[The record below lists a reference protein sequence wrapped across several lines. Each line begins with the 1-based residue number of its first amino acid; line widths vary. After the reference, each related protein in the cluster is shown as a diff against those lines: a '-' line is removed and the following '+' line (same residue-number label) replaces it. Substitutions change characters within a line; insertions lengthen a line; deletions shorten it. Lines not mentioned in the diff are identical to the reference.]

1 MRFLFHIAWR
11 YLFAKKSH
19 NVINIISTISAIGI
33 ALGCM
38 VLVVILSVYN
48 GFDNLIK
55 SLYNSYSP
63 NYIIEAAK
71 GKSFTA
77 DEALIGK
84 IREQESTLAIAPLVQ
99 DNIFCTYNGSQS
111 VATLCGVD
119 SLFLQR
125 SRLADYIVD
134 GSFSTGLGEIN
145 GAIVSS
151 KLAITLGIR
160 CRFTTPLMLY
170 YPKMR
175 RDATAASTAASSTT
189 ATTTAT
195 PASTTAAAAA
205 AYGAAAG
212 NMQELLSILK
222 AHPSGT
228 IQLEK
233 SFDNGLVYI
242 GIGRARQLLQFKENE
257 VSALYLYG
265 PAGRE
270 EEAPSNSLT
279 KRLREALGKEFVV
292 KDRYMQNSTM
302 YKMMRSEKIAVYLIL
317 LFVIIIVSFNIF
329 GSISLLIID
338 KRGDI
343 EILRSMGAR
352 EPLIKRVFMLQGFL
366 ISALGTLIGTALGVG
381 LSLLQYHFEIIKL
394 PGNFIIDHYPVEIV
408 PQDLLYIVAGVL
420 AAGYLISRLPL
431 RKEL

>member
-175 RDATAASTAASSTT
+175 RDATAASTKASTAASK
-189 ATTTAT
+189 AA
-195 PASTTAAAAA
+195 TTAASTAAA

>member
-1 MRFLFHIAWR
+1 M
-11 YLFAKKSH
+11 
-19 NVINIISTISAIGI
+19 INIISTISAIGI

-38 VLVVILSVYN
+38 VLMVILSVYN

-175 RDATAASTAASSTT
+175 SST
-189 ATTTAT
+189 
-195 PASTTAAAAA
+195 
-205 AYGAAAG
+205 AAG

-242 GIGRARQLLQFKENE
+242 GIERARQLLQFKENE

>member
-84 IREQESTLAIAPLVQ
+84 IREQERTLAIAPLVQ

-175 RDATAASTAASSTT
+175 RSTAAS
-189 ATTTAT
+189 
-195 PASTTAAAAA
+195 
-205 AYGAAAG
+205 

-242 GIGRARQLLQFKENE
+242 GIERARQLLQFKENE

>member
-1 MRFLFHIAWR
+1 M
-11 YLFAKKSH
+11 
-19 NVINIISTISAIGI
+19 INIISTISAIGI

-189 ATTTAT
+189 AT
-195 PASTTAAAAA
+195 PANITAA

-242 GIGRARQLLQFKENE
+242 GIERARQLLQFKENE

>member
-189 ATTTAT
+189 AT
-195 PASTTAAAAA
+195 PASITAAAST
-205 AYGAAAG
+205 AAG

>member
-189 ATTTAT
+189 AT
-195 PASTTAAAAA
+195 PASITAA
-205 AYGAAAG
+205 AYGTAAG

-242 GIGRARQLLQFKENE
+242 GIERARQLLQFKENE

>member
-175 RDATAASTAASSTT
+175 RNPAASTAAS
-189 ATTTAT
+189 
-195 PASTTAAAAA
+195 
-205 AYGAAAG
+205 

-242 GIGRARQLLQFKENE
+242 GIERARQLLQFKENE

-381 LSLLQYHFEIIKL
+381 LSLLQYYFQIIKL

>member
-175 RDATAASTAASSTT
+175 RHS
-189 ATTTAT
+189 
-195 PASTTAAAAA
+195 
-205 AYGAAAG
+205 
-212 NMQELLSILK
+212 
-222 AHPSGT
+222 
-228 IQLEK
+228 
-233 SFDNGLVYI
+233 
-242 GIGRARQLLQFKENE
+242 
-257 VSALYLYG
+257 
-265 PAGRE
+265 
-270 EEAPSNSLT
+270 
-279 KRLREALGKEFVV
+279 
-292 KDRYMQNSTM
+292 
-302 YKMMRSEKIAVYLIL
+302 
-317 LFVIIIVSFNIF
+317 
-329 GSISLLIID
+329 
-338 KRGDI
+338 
-343 EILRSMGAR
+343 LRSSRQYAR
-352 EPLIKRVFMLQGFL
+352 
-366 ISALGTLIGTALGVG
+366 TAI
-381 LSLLQYHFEIIKL
+381 YT
-394 PGNFIIDHYPVEIV
+394 
-408 PQDLLYIVAGVL
+408 
-420 AAGYLISRLPL
+420 
-431 RKEL
+431 

>member
-175 RDATAASTAASSTT
+175 RSSAAS
-189 ATTTAT
+189 
-195 PASTTAAAAA
+195 
-205 AYGAAAG
+205 

-242 GIGRARQLLQFKENE
+242 GIERARQLLQFKENE

-381 LSLLQYHFEIIKL
+381 LSLLQYHFQIIKL

>member
-175 RDATAASTAASSTT
+175 RST
-189 ATTTAT
+189 
-195 PASTTAAAAA
+195 
-205 AYGAAAG
+205 AAG
-212 NMQELLSILK
+212 NMQDLLSILK

-242 GIGRARQLLQFKENE
+242 GIERARQLLQFKENE

-381 LSLLQYHFEIIKL
+381 LSLLQYHFQIIKL

>member
-175 RDATAASTAASSTT
+175 RSTAASTK
-189 ATTTAT
+189 
-195 PASTTAAAAA
+195 ASTTASTT
-205 AYGAAAG
+205 AG

-242 GIGRARQLLQFKENE
+242 GIERARQLLQFKENE

-381 LSLLQYHFEIIKL
+381 LSLLQYHFQIIKL

>member
-1 MRFLFHIAWR
+1 M
-11 YLFAKKSH
+11 
-19 NVINIISTISAIGI
+19 INIISTISAIGI

-134 GSFSTGLGEIN
+134 GSFNTGLGEIN

-175 RDATAASTAASSTT
+175 RDATAASTAASSPA
-189 ATTTAT
+189 AT
-195 PASTTAAAAA
+195 AAA

-242 GIGRARQLLQFKENE
+242 GIERARQLLQFKENE

>member
-175 RDATAASTAASSTT
+175 RNPTAASTKASTAASTAAS
-189 ATTTAT
+189 
-195 PASTTAAAAA
+195 TTAATAAT
-205 AYGAAAG
+205 AYAAAG

-242 GIGRARQLLQFKENE
+242 GIERARQLLQFKENE

>member
-134 GSFSTGLGEIN
+134 GSFNTGLGEIN

-170 YPKMR
+170 YPRMR
-175 RDATAASTAASSTT
+175 RNPTAASTKASTAASTAAS
-189 ATTTAT
+189 
-195 PASTTAAAAA
+195 TTAATAAT
-205 AYGAAAG
+205 AYAAAG

-242 GIGRARQLLQFKENE
+242 GIERARQLLQFKENE

-366 ISALGTLIGTALGVG
+366 ISTLGTLIGTALGVG
-381 LSLLQYHFEIIKL
+381 LSLLQYHFQIIKL

>member
-189 ATTTAT
+189 AT
-195 PASTTAAAAA
+195 PASITAAASTAA
-205 AYGAAAG
+205 S
-212 NMQELLSILK
+212 NMQDLLSILK

-242 GIGRARQLLQFKENE
+242 GIERARQLLQFKENE

>member
-1 MRFLFHIAWR
+1 M
-11 YLFAKKSH
+11 
-19 NVINIISTISAIGI
+19 INIISTISAIGI

-175 RDATAASTAASSTT
+175 RSTT
-189 ATTTAT
+189 A
-195 PASTTAAAAA
+195 STAAA

-352 EPLIKRVFMLQGFL
+352 ESLIKRVFMLQGFL

-381 LSLLQYHFEIIKL
+381 LSLLQYHFQIIKL

>member
-1 MRFLFHIAWR
+1 M
-11 YLFAKKSH
+11 
-19 NVINIISTISAIGI
+19 INIISTISAIGI

-189 ATTTAT
+189 AT
-195 PASTTAAAAA
+195 PASITAA
-205 AYGAAAG
+205 AYGTAAG

-242 GIGRARQLLQFKENE
+242 GIERARQLLQFKENE

-381 LSLLQYHFEIIKL
+381 LSLLQYHFQIIKL

>member
-170 YPKMR
+170 YPRMR
-175 RDATAASTAASSTT
+175 RNPTAASTKASTAAST
-189 ATTTAT
+189 
-195 PASTTAAAAA
+195 AAA

-242 GIGRARQLLQFKENE
+242 GIERARQLLQFKENE

>member
-175 RDATAASTAASSTT
+175 RST
-189 ATTTAT
+189 
-195 PASTTAAAAA
+195 
-205 AYGAAAG
+205 AAG

-242 GIGRARQLLQFKENE
+242 GIERARQLLQFKENE

-381 LSLLQYHFEIIKL
+381 LSLLQYHFQIIKL

>member
-175 RDATAASTAASSTT
+175 RNPAAS
-189 ATTTAT
+189 
-195 PASTTAAAAA
+195 
-205 AYGAAAG
+205 
-212 NMQELLSILK
+212 NIQELLSILK

-242 GIGRARQLLQFKENE
+242 GIERARQLLQFKENE

-381 LSLLQYHFEIIKL
+381 LSLLQYHFQIIKL

>member
-1 MRFLFHIAWR
+1 
-11 YLFAKKSH
+11 
-19 NVINIISTISAIGI
+19 
-33 ALGCM
+33 
-38 VLVVILSVYN
+38 
-48 GFDNLIK
+48 
-55 SLYNSYSP
+55 
-63 NYIIEAAK
+63 
-71 GKSFTA
+71 
-77 DEALIGK
+77 
-84 IREQESTLAIAPLVQ
+84 
-99 DNIFCTYNGSQS
+99 
-111 VATLCGVD
+111 
-119 SLFLQR
+119 
-125 SRLADYIVD
+125 
-134 GSFSTGLGEIN
+134 
-145 GAIVSS
+145 
-151 KLAITLGIR
+151 
-160 CRFTTPLMLY
+160 MLY
-170 YPKMR
+170 YPRMR
-175 RDATAASTAASSTT
+175 RNPTAASTAASSTT
-189 ATTTAT
+189 AT
-195 PASTTAAAAA
+195 PASITAA
-205 AYGAAAG
+205 AYGAAAD

-242 GIGRARQLLQFKENE
+242 GIERARQLLQFKENE

-381 LSLLQYHFEIIKL
+381 LSLLQYHFQIIKL

>member
-175 RDATAASTAASSTT
+175 RNPTAASTKASTAASTAAS
-189 ATTTAT
+189 
-195 PASTTAAAAA
+195 TTAATAAT
-205 AYGAAAG
+205 AYAAAG

-279 KRLREALGKEFVV
+279 KRLREALGKEFIV

>member
-77 DEALIGK
+77 DETLIGK

-175 RDATAASTAASSTT
+175 SSTTAASTKASTAASTAASTT
-189 ATTTAT
+189 
-195 PASTTAAAAA
+195 AA

-242 GIGRARQLLQFKENE
+242 GIERARQLLQFKENE

-352 EPLIKRVFMLQGFL
+352 ESLIKRVFMLQGFL

>member
-175 RDATAASTAASSTT
+175 RSTAAS
-189 ATTTAT
+189 
-195 PASTTAAAAA
+195 
-205 AYGAAAG
+205 

-242 GIGRARQLLQFKENE
+242 GIERARQLLQFKENE

-279 KRLREALGKEFVV
+279 KRLREALGKEFIV

-338 KRGDI
+338 KRQDI

>member
-1 MRFLFHIAWR
+1 M
-11 YLFAKKSH
+11 
-19 NVINIISTISAIGI
+19 INIISTISAIGI

-134 GSFSTGLGEIN
+134 GSFNTGLGEIN

-175 RDATAASTAASSTT
+175 RNPTAASTK
-189 ATTTAT
+189 
-195 PASTTAAAAA
+195 ASTTASTT
-205 AYGAAAG
+205 AG

-242 GIGRARQLLQFKENE
+242 GIERARQLLQFKENE

-381 LSLLQYHFEIIKL
+381 LSLLQYHFQIIKL

>member
-170 YPKMR
+170 YPRMR
-175 RDATAASTAASSTT
+175 RNPTAASTKASTAASTKAST
-189 ATTTAT
+189 A
-195 PASTTAAAAA
+195 ASTTAA

-242 GIGRARQLLQFKENE
+242 GIERARQLLQFKENE

>member
-1 MRFLFHIAWR
+1 MLFHIAWR

-19 NVINIISTISAIGI
+19 NVINIISTISSIGI

-134 GSFSTGLGEIN
+134 GSFNTGLGEIN

-175 RDATAASTAASSTT
+175 RSTAAS
-189 ATTTAT
+189 
-195 PASTTAAAAA
+195 
-205 AYGAAAG
+205 

-242 GIGRARQLLQFKENE
+242 GIERARQLLQFKENE

-352 EPLIKRVFMLQGFL
+352 ESLIKRVFMLQGFL

-381 LSLLQYHFEIIKL
+381 LSLLQYHFQIIKL

>member
-170 YPKMR
+170 YPRMR
-175 RDATAASTAASSTT
+175 RNPAAS
-189 ATTTAT
+189 
-195 PASTTAAAAA
+195 
-205 AYGAAAG
+205 

-242 GIGRARQLLQFKENE
+242 GIERARQLLQFKENE

-352 EPLIKRVFMLQGFL
+352 ESLIKRVFMLQGFL

-381 LSLLQYHFEIIKL
+381 LSLLQYHFQIIKL